1 MAGSDLMQGGLRSTF
16 GVRITA
22 VCGMLWGVLAIVR
35 LMLTGEIDRPDWT
48 SSTASIVDF
57 YEKAQFDSKLLAG
70 VGLVALGYILV
81 LVFFSKVA
89 SIVETY
95 GNGAPWL
102 GKSIVA
108 TAIVTVTFALGYL
121 GTFLA
126 AVFWSSHGGLG
137 ADGYLVLHGL
147 SFAAYGLS
155 LLSDLVLGVLL
166 GGAFLVTRLFPSW
179 LGWAVILTGLAE
191 GVAWFLSPA
200 VWDATSGLPYLWVF
214 IAAAIMFRR
223 AEKYTAA

>member
-22 VCGMLWGVLAIVR
+22 VCGMLWGVLATVR
-35 LMLTGEIDRPDWT
+35 LLLTGEIDRPDWT
-48 SSTASIVDF
+48 APAASIVDF
-57 YEKAQFDSKLLAG
+57 YEKANFDSKLLAG
-70 VGLVALGYILV
+70 VGLVALGYVLV

-108 TAIVTVTFALGYL
+108 TAIVTVTFSLGFL
-121 GTFLA
+121 GAFLA
-126 AVFWSSHGGLG
+126 AVFWASHGGLG
-137 ADGYLVLHGL
+137 ADGYLVLHGV
-147 SFAAYGLS
+147 SFASYGLS
-155 LLSDLVLGVLL
+155 LVSDVVLGVLL
-166 GGAFLVTRLFPSW
+166 GGAFLLTGLFPKW

-191 GVAWFLSPA
+191 GVAWFMSPT
-200 VWDATSGLPYLWVF
+200 VWNAAAGLPYLWVF

-223 AEKYTAA
+223 PEKYTAA